1 MGREPG
7 ELDGISVIVPARNEE
22 SAIAATLACLR
33 EPGVVEVIVV
43 DGASTDRTRAL
54 ATPLA
59 DLVLES
65 APGRA
70 RQMNAGAAAA
80 RGSILFFVH
89 ADTLV
94 PPGFA
99 AAIRDACAEA
109 IGGRF
114 DVALDGPGAALR
126 VIEAAINLRSRC
138 SGIFTGDQ
146 GIFVRRELFEALG
159 GFPDLPI
166 CEDLALS
173 RAMRRSGRV
182 AALGLRV
189 WTSARRWR
197 RHGVVRT
204 VLLMWAIRA
213 AYTVGVDPA
222 RLARVYRDAR

>member
-1 MGREPG
+1 MTRE
-7 ELDGISVIVPARNEE
+7 EREVDGISVVMPARNEE
-22 SAIAATLACLR
+22 GAIAATLACLR

-43 DGASTDRTRAL
+43 DGESVDRTREVAARL
-54 ATPLA
+54 S
-59 DLVLES
+59 DRVLES
-65 APGRA
+65 PPGRA
-70 RQMNAGAAAA
+70 RQMNAGASAA

-94 PPGFA
+94 PRGFA

-114 DVALDGPGAALR
+114 DVALEGSGAALR
-126 VIEAAINLRSRC
+126 VIEAAINLRSRW

-146 GIFVRRELFEALG
+146 GIFVRRGVFAALG

-182 AALGLRV
+182 AALRLRV
-189 WTSARRWR
+189 RTSARRWQ
-197 RHGVVRT
+197 RHGILRT
-204 VLLMWAIRA
+204 VLLMWVIRG
-213 AYTVGVDPA
+213 AYTLGVDPA
-222 RLARVYRDAR
+222 RLARLYRDAR